1 MKKIKAI
8 ILAGYGLNCEEET
21 AYAFKLAGASV
32 DKIHINSVIKRKN
45 LLKNYQILSL
55 PGGFSWGDE
64 HGAGVLEALKLKT
77 ELKDAL
83 WQFIEDKKLII
94 GICNGFQT
102 LINIG
107 LLPGHFKNNP
117 NKDVRF
123 SSEKKKGEAK
133 QKTRSAALITNECG
147 TFIDKWVRLTVNQN
161 SKCVFINQ
169 ILEIE
174 LPARHSEG
182 KFFAPD
188 NIIEKLI
195 NNNQVVLRYADP
207 FFKPANGNPLYN
219 PNGSLYDIA
228 GICDSTG
235 RIFGLMPH
243 PESYAVFF
251 NHPNWTIKKQMLSEK
266 SNLFNRYK
274 KIGITVFENAVK
286 YFL

>member
-8 ILAGYGLNCEEET
+8 VLAGYGLNCDEET
-21 AYAFKLAGASV
+21 AYAFKLAGASA
-32 DKIHINSVIKRKN
+32 DKVHINSIIKRKK

-77 ELKDAL
+77 ELKDSL
-83 WQFIEDKKLII
+83 WRFIEDKKLIL

-102 LINIG
+102 LINLG
-107 LLPGHFKNNP
+107 LLPGYFEDNHNKNDCFFSERKKENVKQ
-117 NKDVRF
+117 NK
-123 SSEKKKGEAK
+123 
-133 QKTRSAALITNECG
+133 RSAALITNECG
-147 TFIDKWVRLTVNQN
+147 TFIDKWVRLKVNKN
-161 SKCVFINQ
+161 SNCVFTNQ
-169 ILEIE
+169 ISKIE

-188 NIIEKLI
+188 DIIKKLI
-195 NNNQVVLRYADP
+195 NNNRVVIRYADS
-207 FFKPANGNPLYN
+207 FFKPANGNHLYN

-228 GICDSTG
+228 GICDATG

-243 PESYAVFF
+243 PESYSDFMR
-251 NHPNWTIKKQMLSEK
+251 HPNWTLTNRMLFQK
-266 SNLFNRYK
+266 SNILNQYK
-274 KIGITVFENAVK
+274 KIGLTIFENAVK